1 MRQWRLRWQ
10 RLRRGSSEW
19 AALSQRARVL
29 WCVTII
35 PTGLIQYT
43 FHFCNITGF
52 CILISFKLP
61 FFATAEIG
69 VSLGYI
75 PSLHRTIFSFVY
87 IDKLILYRCSCKK
100 LKLNCCGS
108 AGLDL
113 QVNMLQTDTD
123 TQNMTYS
130 ANSPRPWCNGNTR
143 VLQELEFWVRFP
155 MASIAAVL
163 FKTNTHSLT
172 HSFTHSYLLTY
183 LLTYS
188 LTQYLAMY
196 HLYIL

>member
-1 MRQWRLRWQ
+1 M
-10 RLRRGSSEW
+10 
-19 AALSQRARVL
+19 
-29 WCVTII
+29 
-35 PTGLIQYT
+35 
-43 FHFCNITGF
+43 
-52 CILISFKLP
+52 
-61 FFATAEIG
+61 
-69 VSLGYI
+69 
-75 PSLHRTIFSFVY
+75 HRTIFSFVY

-100 LKLNCCGS
+100 LKLNCCGI

-123 TQNMTYS
+123 TRSMTHS

-143 VLQELEFWVRFP
+143 VLRELEFWVRFP

-172 HSFTHSYLLTY
+172 HSFTHSLTLIY

-188 LTQYLAMY
+188 LTHSLNTWPCTTCIYSNCTMNV
-196 HLYIL
+196 